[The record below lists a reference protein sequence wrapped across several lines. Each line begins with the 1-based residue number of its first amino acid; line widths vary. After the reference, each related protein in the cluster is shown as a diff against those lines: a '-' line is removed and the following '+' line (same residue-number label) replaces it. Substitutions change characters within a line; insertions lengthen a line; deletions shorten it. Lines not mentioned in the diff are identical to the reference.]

1 MVSRRLPQLVGPQL
15 PPIRWICTQ
24 LQRLEA
30 HNAKTFSV
38 QVLHE
43 DFSCAIKG
51 RILLHG
57 RLYVCSTCVCFYS
70 NIFGHET
77 KKVLPF
83 RLIAELRRTRSAL
96 VNPAIEVS
104 VRTAKLSRSYLFTS
118 FFPGNRDACFNLCA
132 RLIRQH
138 RAAHP
143 VPMESP
149 APPQQSGAS
158 STPAPVLAS
167 PAAASRD
174 SLPAQNSRAA
184 AAAADSSSTTAPSST
199 VIHDDDAPDGGDAH
213 MSSSA
218 EDAAPSFPAPPK
230 DLQGAFDSELT
241 SVLDTTLPIPV
252 REFYPEFLAED
263 ARYPLGE
270 FYRAIGYTEVEV
282 GEWTPLEGAAGD
294 GAAATATDD
303 GSTMSRS
310 MKYRMPL
317 PPNPMTP
324 KSTRVEKG
332 VKLERYWDA
341 SPEAGGGG
349 EVLLLHGS
357 ARSFDVPFGD
367 YFTTDERW
375 LVTPAAKEG
384 GDGTVGGATRV
395 QVGFTV
401 NFQKSTVFKSA
412 IVSNAKT
419 GVADMYAKWREAVL
433 EHLQTRTAPAEVMQR
448 MQDAQEAESAAAAQA
463 QEREAALRKLP
474 ALPEGVLR
482 NVGGAGG
489 AAKGDLKYSIVL
501 DRELPLPVA
510 EFEGE
515 FLGPSARFSF
525 DAFQRTLG
533 HTDVQIAQWAPGG
546 SSEDSMH
553 VLPRPAVATHG
564 GVHSVANR
572 DISFTMP
579 LPRSTFAPDKTRVRK
594 HSELHQCWVT
604 DRHAV
609 CGPPKPA
616 AGANGKAIPPDTV
629 PPGLTLVLHEASQSL
644 DVPFADFFVTRTQWL
659 VCSAPSTNSCRVL
672 AAVCVHF
679 SKSTM
684 LQSTIEGKTKEGA
697 AEFFDQWFTAA
708 LQHLMAR
715 RQAQAEAATA
725 EAERAAAPSGSTPDA
740 VLSERPSDVDH
751 TALALALRE
760 LTLPTPATLAQPGHT
775 PGDILKSYAKLYVLY
790 QRMRQRLLADA
801 RAGAY
806 KVDKEADPSSSDG
819 STAAGEVGG
828 GASSSDDGSTWVCAL
843 LPTLS
848 CGVLGSSSSQVMV
861 PLTGRTRLFL
871 AGLCTLCVWALLA
884 WAFVW
889 GLGGAGFGPY
899 AHSYP
904 DTLARPA
911 EPAGASFVGAAA
923 HTAPAASLD
932 VHLQAQGEEA
942 AGAAAQVLPQGL
954 SALIQQ
960 EVQAALAAAAAQH
973 DSGA

>member
-1 MVSRRLPQLVGPQL
+1 M
-15 PPIRWICTQ
+15 
-24 LQRLEA
+24 
-30 HNAKTFSV
+30 
-38 QVLHE
+38 LHE

-57 RLYVCSTCVCFYS
+57 RLYICSSCVCFYS

-83 RLIAELRRTRSAL
+83 RHIAELRRTKSAL

-104 VRTAKLSRSYLFTS
+104 VRSRRLQRSYLFTS
-118 FFPGNRDACFNLCA
+118 FFPGYRDACFNLCA

-143 VPMESP
+143 TPMQSP
-149 APPQQSGAS
+149 APPAASG
-158 STPAPVLAS
+158 VLAS
-167 PAAASRD
+167 PAGTRRDSIPSAPAAGSSNAESPHGAPAAPSDTVIQDDEGGAAAS
-174 SLPAQNSRAA
+174 SE
-184 AAAADSSSTTAPSST
+184 
-199 VIHDDDAPDGGDAH
+199 GGGGQGAG
-213 MSSSA
+213 
-218 EDAAPSFPAPPK
+218 DAAPTFPPPPG

-241 SVLDTTLPIPV
+241 RVLDTTLPIPV

-270 FYRAIGYTEVEV
+270 FYRAIGYSEVEV
-282 GEWTPLEGAAGD
+282 GEWAPLAAGGDEEGEGGD
-294 GAAATATDD
+294 G
-303 GSTMSRS
+303 GSSGGAMSRN

-332 VKLERYWDA
+332 AKLERFWDA

-349 EVLLLHGS
+349 EVLLVHGS

-375 LVTPAAKEG
+375 LVTPAVGEG
-384 GDGTVGGATRV
+384 GDGAVGGATRV

-419 GVADMYAKWREAVL
+419 GVADMYAKWKEAVL

-448 MQDAQEAESAAAAQA
+448 MQDAAEAESAAAAQA
-463 QEREAALRKLP
+463 QAREAALRRLP
-474 ALPEGVLR
+474 PLPEAVLH
-482 NVGGAGG
+482 NLGGAGG
-489 AAKGDLKYSIVL
+489 GGKGHLRYAILL

-515 FLGPSARFSF
+515 FLGAGARFSF
-525 DAFQRTLG
+525 DTFQRSLG
-533 HTDVQIAQWAPGG
+533 HTEVQLQPWAAGG
-546 SSEDSMH
+546 SAEEGMR
-553 VLPRPAVATHG
+553 VLPRPAAGSHS
-564 GVHSVANR
+564 GVHAVAHR

-594 HSELHQCWVT
+594 QSELHQCWVT

-609 CGPPKPA
+609 CGPPEEA
-616 AGANGKAIPPDTV
+616 AGANGKATPPDTV

-659 VCSAPSTNSCRVL
+659 VTSAASANSCRVT

-679 SKSTM
+679 TKSTM

-697 AEFFDQWFTAA
+697 AEFFDSWFTAA
-708 LQHLMAR
+708 VQHLMAR

-725 EAERAAAPSGSTPDA
+725 EAERAAEPAGATPNA
-740 VLSERPSDVDH
+740 VLSERASASDH

-806 KVDKEADPSSSDG
+806 KTDGDG
-819 STAAGEVGG
+819 S
-828 GASSSDDGSTWVCAL
+828 ASSGDGGQT
-843 LPTLS
+843 
-848 CGVLGSSSSQVMV
+848 
-861 PLTGRTRLFL
+861 RTPE
-871 AGLCTLCVWALLA
+871 G
-884 WAFVW
+884 
-889 GLGGAGFGPY
+889 
-899 AHSYP
+899 
-904 DTLARPA
+904 
-911 EPAGASFVGAAA
+911 
-923 HTAPAASLD
+923 
-932 VHLQAQGEEA
+932 A
-942 AGAAAQVLPQGL
+942 AGAAAGAADALLP
-954 SALIQQ
+954 ALTCGILGGGGSDAMVPLVGRVRLLLGCMLALMGWALLGWLFVWGVGGAGVGPYAPQPSYQ
-960 EVQAALAAAAAQH
+960 APAEPYTPVPTAVEAEVALPGAPVPAVAVVPPTAEGSPLPRHLAELIHREVRAALAAAESSE
-973 DSGA
+973 DNTSDVE

>member
-1 MVSRRLPQLVGPQL
+1 MRAQHQPLSRLL
-15 PPIRWICTQ
+15 
-24 LQRLEA
+24 
-30 HNAKTFSV
+30 V

-83 RLIAELRRTRSAL
+83 RLIAELRRTKSAL

-104 VRTAKLSRSYLFTS
+104 VRTSKLSRTYLFTS
-118 FFPGNRDACFNLCA
+118 FFPGYRDACFNLCA

-138 RAAHP
+138 RAANP
-143 VPMESP
+143 TPMQSP
-149 APPQQSGAS
+149 QPAASAHVSASG
-158 STPAPVLAS
+158 STPVLAS
-167 PAAASRD
+167 PAGASRD
-174 SLPAQNSRAA
+174 SLPRGGTTSSASTGTAA
-184 AAAADSSSTTAPSST
+184 VGQSDTIIQDDEASAGAAGEGAAPA
-199 VIHDDDAPDGGDAH
+199 
-213 MSSSA
+213 A
-218 EDAAPSFPAPPK
+218 EDAAPSFPPPPK
-230 DLQGAFDSELT
+230 DLQGAFDSQLT
-241 SVLDTTLPIPV
+241 GVLDTTLPIPV

-282 GEWTPLEGAAGD
+282 GEWAPLDGEEGGGGGGAAGD
-294 GAAATATDD
+294 DAGAAL
-303 GSTMSRS
+303 SRN

-332 VKLERYWDA
+332 AKLERFWDA

-375 LVTPAAKEG
+375 LVTPAAGEG
-384 GDGTVGGATRV
+384 GDGAVGGATRV

-419 GVADMYAKWREAVL
+419 GVADMYAKWKEAVL

-448 MQDAQEAESAAAAQA
+448 MQDAAEAESAAAAQA
-463 QEREAALRKLP
+463 QARESALRKLP
-474 ALPEGVLR
+474 ALPEAALR

-489 AAKGDLKYSIVL
+489 GSKGDLRYSIVL
-501 DRELPLPVA
+501 DRELPLPVE

-515 FLGPSARFSF
+515 FLGSGARFSF
-525 DAFQRTLG
+525 DDFQRSLG
-533 HTDVQIAQWAPGG
+533 HTDVHIAQWAGG
-546 SSEDSMH
+546 ASGDDSMQ
-553 VLPRPAVATHG
+553 VLPRPAVVTQG

-604 DRHAV
+604 DRHSL
-609 CGPPKPA
+609 CGPPQPA
-616 AGANGKAIPPDTV
+616 AGPNGKAAPPDTV

-644 DVPFADFFVTRTQWL
+644 DVPFADYFVTRTQWL
-659 VCSAPSTNSCRVL
+659 VVSSPSPDSCRVL

-708 LQHLMAR
+708 VQHLMAR

-725 EAERAAAPSGSTPDA
+725 EAERAAEPAGSTPEA
-740 VLSERPSDVDH
+740 VLSQRPSQADH

-806 KVDKEADPSSSDG
+806 KADGEGESAG
-819 STAAGEVGG
+819 GAGEGGKEGG
-828 GASSSDDGSTWVCAL
+828 GDGVAGGGGSMAAM
-843 LPTLS
+843 LPALS
-848 CGVLGSSSSQVMV
+848 CGVLGGNGSGAMV
-861 PLTGRTRLFL
+861 QLGGRMRLLLGGLL
-871 AGLCTLCVWALLA
+871 AMVAWGLLA
-884 WAFVW
+884 WLFVW
-889 GLGGAGFGPY
+889 GVGGAGVGPY
-899 AHSYP
+899 AP
-904 DTLARPA
+904 DAPNATAAQGGSLLPSATASAAPV
-911 EPAGASFVGAAA
+911 EPV
-923 HTAPAASLD
+923 HTAQHSDSMEVHAVHRDVAATPLPSDLAELIHAE
-932 VHLQAQGEEA
+932 VRA
-942 AGAAAQVLPQGL
+942 AM
-954 SALIQQ
+954 
-960 EVQAALAAAAAQH
+960 AAAADASAGQ
-973 DSGA
+973 ARKA